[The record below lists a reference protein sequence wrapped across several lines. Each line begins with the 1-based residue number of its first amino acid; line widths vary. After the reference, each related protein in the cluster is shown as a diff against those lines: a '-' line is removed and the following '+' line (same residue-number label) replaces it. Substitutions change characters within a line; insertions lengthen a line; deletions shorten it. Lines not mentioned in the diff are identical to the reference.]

1 MDYISA
7 RAALATADCHAGHGP
22 ADLAMAES
30 LLPLILVL
38 AALHAWQSALRT
50 RERARDLGHALC
62 ARAGVQLLDQ
72 SVALRRLRLRRL
84 PGHGWRVWR
93 CYGFEISSDG
103 SDRLRGSL
111 DLVGG
116 EMVAYD
122 LPLAAAAA
130 RNEASANVIELRPR
144 PRPPQ

>member
-1 MDYISA
+1 MV
-7 RAALATADCHAGHGP
+7 
-22 ADLAMAES
+22 ES

-122 LPLAAAAA
+122 LPVAAAAA
-130 RNEASANVIELRPR
+130 PARGEASGNVIELQPR
-144 PRPPQ
+144 PRTPE